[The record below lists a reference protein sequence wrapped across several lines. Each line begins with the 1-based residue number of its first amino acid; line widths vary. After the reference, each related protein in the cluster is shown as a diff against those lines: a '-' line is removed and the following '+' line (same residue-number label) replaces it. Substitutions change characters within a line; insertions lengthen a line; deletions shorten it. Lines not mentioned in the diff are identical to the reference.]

1 MNKCRGQNDSHFNSM
16 AKIKISI
23 VSPVFNAEKYIL
35 ETVHSILNQTA
46 VISGRV
52 DLEYIIYD
60 GNSTDNTCN
69 LINELKSPYIK
80 LFSESDKGMYDA
92 LAKGLW
98 RATGDIVAYINAGDF
113 YYKSAFDVVLDI
125 FKSKKVKWLTGYA
138 VHYSEQSFVTSVTL
152 PFKYRRKL
160 FQKGLYGPI
169 LPHVQQEST
178 FWSSKLFQTIDFE
191 KLRSLKNA
199 GDFYLWHQF
208 STKEDLYIVASYLG
222 GFKYHKDSLTQK
234 GAKELGSDSR
244 GANNLKEIKEMTR
257 KATIF
262 DCIVAYHDK
271 LMLRMPTGIKKW
283 LNKNFI
289 LLYDHDTSCW
299 I

>member
-1 MNKCRGQNDSHFNSM
+1 MRKVKF
-16 AKIKISI
+16 SI

-35 ETVHSILNQTA
+35 ETVNSVLNQTA

-52 DLEYIIYD
+52 NLEYIIYD

-69 LINELKSPYIK
+69 LINELKIPYIK
-80 LFSESDKGMYDA
+80 LISEPDKGMYDA
-92 LAKGLW
+92 LAKGLQSV
-98 RATGDIVAYINAGDF
+98 TGDIVAYINAGDF

-125 FKSKKVKWLTGYA
+125 FESKKVKWLTGYA
-138 VHYSEQSFVTSVTL
+138 VHYSEQSYVTSVTL

-160 FQKGLYGPI
+160 FQKGLYGPV
-169 LPHVQQEST
+169 LPHLQQEST
-178 FWSSKLFQTIDFE
+178 FWSSELLQTIDFE
-191 KLRSLKNA
+191 KLRSFKNA

-222 GFKYHKDSLTQK
+222 GFKYHQDSLTQK
-234 GAKELGSDSR
+234 GAKELGSDYR
-244 GANNLKEIKEMTR
+244 GANNLKEIREMTK

-262 DCIVAYHDK
+262 DYIVAYYDK
-271 LMLRMPTGIKKW
+271 FMLRMSTRIKKR
-283 LNKNFI
+283 LNNNFI
-289 LLYDHDTSCW
+289 FLYDHDTGCW